1 MKLSIEE
8 RDVIASL
15 TPRGEVTVRAVAQ
28 SLHMK
33 EHRVRYILDK
43 VISNGWCYFYPIIN
57 PHRLGLLECNLFIEL
72 QSGGSGA
79 RQKLLEALREN
90 RATKTIGVLGG
101 EYQFDVVVWL
111 RGIQDL
117 AAFFN
122 ALSNRC
128 PDISYRIDF
137 VLLGKAFYFPANFL
151 EPRNKA
157 TELVSYGPTDEPPLS
172 LDSIDRSILEGL
184 SKTPYTGARSLS
196 KARGIPESTV
206 TYRLNKLK
214 GDGVI
219 VCMGYMVDHLK
230 VGLTLTTLL
239 VKAKRPSVH
248 LTEQLLEFATRD
260 GSFGF
265 LVECY
270 GAWDYQLGVLL
281 YDQTKLSGVID
292 RLQETLGAQLDR
304 IRSVPSFETVS
315 VQASK

>member
-1 MKLSIEE
+1 MKLSVEE

-15 TPRGEVTVRAVAQ
+15 TLRGEVSVREVAQ
-28 SLHMK
+28 CLSIK

-43 VISNGWCYFYPIIN
+43 IISNGLCYFYPIIN
-57 PHRLGLLECNLFIEL
+57 PHRLGYLECNLFIEL
-72 QSGGSGA
+72 QSGGTSA
-79 RQKLLEALREN
+79 RQKLLEALRQN

-111 RGIQDL
+111 KGIHEL
-117 AAFFN
+117 ATFFN
-122 ALSNRC
+122 AVSDKC
-128 PDISYRIDF
+128 PDVHYRIDF
-137 VLLGKAFYFPANFL
+137 VLLGKAFYFPANFIV
-151 EPRNKA
+151 PRNRA
-157 TELVSYGPTDEPPLS
+157 TTMVWYGPSGDPPLS
-172 LDSIDRSILEGL
+172 LDAIDKEILEGL
-184 SKTPYTGARSLS
+184 TRAPYTGARNLA
-196 KARGIPESTV
+196 KTRQIPESTV

-214 GDGVI
+214 ADGVI

-239 VKAKRPSVH
+239 LKAKRPSQH
-248 LTEQLLEFATRD
+248 LTQQLLEIAGRD

-292 RLQETLGAQLDR
+292 RLQENLGAQLDR
-304 IRSVPSFETVS
+304 VRSLPSFETVS
-315 VQASK
+315 VQVAG